1 MNQFDSLLIKLHS
14 LTVFHNLLASDVFRH
29 LLVLLDTA
37 DTPAHIKAA
46 RYAAFAA
53 AVYKD
58 GGNLTDC
65 VLNLTLES
73 DNLYVRKRAHNLP
86 VHKNLEDCVRE
97 ELKTL
102 EQCSCLMPDHLRAHI
117 GLDGF
122 LPAWQTH
129 DADFAQAYF
138 ERMGCIETTGFGIYA
153 HHHMFTLRDNCV
165 IPVQNTDPIS
175 LGDLKGYARQKKT
188 VEDNTLALLDGKP
201 AANALL
207 YGDAGTGKS
216 STVKALVNA
225 HHTKGLR
232 LIEIP
237 KQQLGNIPTL
247 AESLADHP
255 LKFILFIDDLS
266 FTQSGDDFNDL
277 KAVLEGSVFSKAP
290 NTVIYAT
297 SNRRHIVKELFSDRE
312 GDDIHRNETIQELC
326 SLSARF
332 GLCVGYFKPDKQAY
346 LDIVRALMLQYGLEM
361 DDGQLEL
368 EAERFASAGRSP
380 RIARQFVDHLRRN
393 K

>member
-1 MNQFDSLLIKLHS
+1 MNRLDSLLIKLHS
-14 LTVFHNLLASDVFRH
+14 LTVFRDVLGSETFVHLLA
-29 LLVLLDTA
+29 LLDAA
-37 DTPAHIKAA
+37 DAPVHIKAA

-53 AVYKD
+53 AVYE
-58 GGNLTDC
+58 GGGDLTDC
-65 VLNLTLES
+65 VLNLTLQS
-73 DNLYVRKRAHNLP
+73 DNLYVRKRAQSLP
-86 VHKNLEDCVRE
+86 IPTNLEECVRE
-97 ELKTL
+97 ELKSL
-102 EQCSCLMPDHLRAHI
+102 EQCARLTPDDLRWDI
-117 GLDGF
+117 EGF

-129 DADFAQAYF
+129 EADFEKAYF
-138 ERMGCIETTGFGIYA
+138 ERMECINTKGFGIYA
-153 HHHMFTLRDNCV
+153 QHHMFTLRGNSV
-165 IPVQNTDPIS
+165 EPVKNADSIALS
-175 LGDLKGYARQKKT
+175 DLKGYARQKKE
-188 VEDNTLALLDGKP
+188 VQDNTLALLDGKP
-201 AANALL
+201 AANTLL

-216 STVKALVNA
+216 STVKALANA
-225 HHTKGLR
+225 YHSSGLR

-237 KQQLGNIPTL
+237 KNHLSSIPSL
-247 AESLADHP
+247 VESLAGHP

-266 FTQSGDDFNDL
+266 FSQSGHDFNDL
-277 KAVLEGSVFSKAP
+277 KAVLEGSVFGKAP
-290 NTVIYAT
+290 NIVVYAT

-361 DDGQLEL
+361 DDHQLEL